1 MLKNEWKKLFQS
13 KFMMVVMIAVILI
26 PTIYTAIFV
35 GAMWDPYGRVE
46 HLPVAVVNE
55 DQAVTY
61 KEKELSV
68 GEDLVENLKENNSL
82 GFNFVDADEAARG
95 LAKGEY
101 YMVIT
106 IPEDFSKNATTLTED
121 TSKKMKLYY
130 ETNPG
135 ENYIA
140 SKMSETAVKEIQA
153 NIREKI
159 TTQYTETM
167 FEQLGTIGD
176 GFVEAADGALQITD
190 GTDQLLDGNQEI
202 GDGLN
207 TLTDGTLTL
216 KEGSTDLQK
225 GLGTYTD
232 GVAALDQ
239 GAATLNS
246 KSAQLN
252 AGVGSV
258 SEGIK
263 SLKGGSS
270 AILAG
275 MNTMSGELAKSLS
288 KENLATMDQL
298 KGGLTSM
305 NKGIQDMNTAV
316 QGMDVAGQLTETVGA
331 VEGGLTSIGGSLG
344 SAQTNLGTL
353 QKTLEGLG
361 ARLVGAGMSP
371 AEAQAIVQQLAAE
384 VGAVGTDVKNIGT
397 ATQTMAAALESKKP
411 VLTSASEGLQSL
423 KTNMATLAAN
433 ANVVLP
439 GSNQAI
445 TKLTSGLQSVQTAL
459 DRKGSTAKEMGMIQ
473 AMGAVDSGIGQLD
486 TGVNGKNG
494 LKAGVSAYTEGV
506 STVSAGTKEL
516 AANSTALVDGA
527 GKITDGAQALSDGA
541 VRLSD
546 GSKAMGEGL
555 LELKAGSSTLSNS
568 LSDAADEVNSAKTD
582 EDAVEM
588 FAAPV
593 ESEGSEYS
601 HIENNGSAMAAYMM
615 GVGLWVACI
624 AFCTIYP
631 LTKPSGEVQKGFSW
645 WISKASVYLVISV
658 IQAVVM
664 IFMLKLIL
672 GFEPQYLGKTV
683 LVAVVASMAFM
694 SVMYF
699 FNVCFGKVGSYLM
712 LIFMVLQLGG
722 SAGTYPLELSSDF
735 YHAIHE
741 RMPFTY
747 SVKAF
752 RATISTGQDIMPQ
765 MVVFIGMIVVFNIL
779 SLAVFM
785 YKARKGETQFKAEL
799 IGE

>member
-13 KFMMVVMIAVILI
+13 KFMVVVMIAIMLI

-46 HLPVAVVNE
+46 NLPVAVVNQ
-55 DQAVTY
+55 DKPVTY
-61 KEKELSV
+61 NEKELNV
-68 GEDLVENLKENNSL
+68 GEELVKNLKENNSL

-95 LAKGEY
+95 LSKGEY

-121 TSKKMKLYY
+121 HSKKMKLYY

-140 SKMSETAVKEIQA
+140 SKMSETAVKEIQT

-167 FEQLGTIGD
+167 FQELGMIGD

-190 GTDQLLDGNQEI
+190 GTDQLLDGNEEL

-216 KEGSTDLQK
+216 KDGSTELQK

-232 GVAALDQ
+232 GVAALNQ
-239 GAATLNS
+239 GAAVLNS
-246 KSAQLN
+246 KSAELN
-252 AGVGSV
+252 AGVGTI
-258 SEGIK
+258 SEGVV
-263 SLKGGSS
+263 SLKSGSS

-288 KENLATMDQL
+288 KENLTTMEQL
-298 KGGLTSM
+298 KGGLTSI
-305 NKGIQDMNTAV
+305 NTGIQEMNTAV
-316 QGMDVAGQLTETVGA
+316 QGMDVAGQLTETVGT
-331 VEGGLTSIGGSLG
+331 VETGLTSIGGSLS
-344 SAQTNLGTL
+344 SAQTNMEELTNVI
-353 QKTLEGLG
+353 
-361 ARLVGAGMSP
+361 AA
-371 AEAQAIVQQLAAE
+371 VQQQMMVDGLSAEEQAVLGQLVTAATN
-384 VGAVGTDVKNIGT
+384 VGNDVKAIGT
-397 ATQTMAAALESKKP
+397 TTQSMAAALQSKKA
-411 VLTSASEGLQSL
+411 VLASASSGLQSL
-423 KTNMATLAAN
+423 KTNMATLAEN

-439 GSNQAI
+439 GSNQTI
-445 TKLTSGLQSVQTAL
+445 TSLTTGLQSVQTAL
-459 DRKGSTAKEMGMIQ
+459 NKTGNTAKEMGMIQ
-473 AMGAVDSGIGQLD
+473 AMGAVDSGLAQLD
-486 TGVNGKNG
+486 AGVNGEDG
-494 LKAGVSAYTEGV
+494 LKAGVSAYTGGV
-506 STVSAGTKEL
+506 STVSEGTKEL
-516 AANSTALVDGA
+516 AANSKALVDGA
-527 GKITDGAQALSDGA
+527 GRIADGANVLKEGS
-541 VRLSD
+541 VRLAD
-546 GSKAMGEGL
+546 GSQAMGEGL
-555 LELKAGSSTLSNS
+555 LKLKDGSSTLAAS
-568 LSDAADEVNSAKTD
+568 LSDAADEVRSTKTD
-582 EDAVEM
+582 EDAVAM

-645 WISKASVYLVISV
+645 WISKASVYLVISA

-672 GFEPQYLGKTV
+672 GFNPQYLGKTI
-683 LVAVVASMAFM
+683 LVAVLASMAFM

-735 YHAIHE
+735 YHTIHE
-741 RMPFTY
+741 HMPFTY

-765 MVVFIGMIVVFNIL
+765 LTVFIGMIVVFNLL

-785 YKARKGETQFKAEL
+785 YKSGKGETRFKAEL

>member
-13 KFMMVVMIAVILI
+13 KFMVVVMIAIMLI

-46 HLPVAVVNE
+46 NLPVAVVNQ
-55 DQAVTY
+55 DKPVTY
-61 KEKELSV
+61 NEKELNV
-68 GEDLVENLKENNSL
+68 GEELVKNLKENNSL

-95 LAKGEY
+95 LSKGEY

-121 TSKKMKLYY
+121 HSKKMKLYY

-140 SKMSETAVKEIQA
+140 SKMSETAVKEIQT

-167 FEQLGTIGD
+167 FQELGMIGD

-190 GTDQLLDGNQEI
+190 GTDQLLDGNEEL

-216 KEGSTDLQK
+216 KDGSTELQK

-232 GVAALDQ
+232 GVAALNQ
-239 GAATLNS
+239 GAAVLNS
-246 KSAQLN
+246 KSAELN
-252 AGVGSV
+252 AGVGTI
-258 SEGIK
+258 SEGVV
-263 SLKGGSS
+263 SLKSGSS

-288 KENLATMDQL
+288 KENLTTMEQL
-298 KGGLTSM
+298 KGGLTSI
-305 NKGIQDMNTAV
+305 NTGIQEMNTAV
-316 QGMDVAGQLTETVGA
+316 QGMDVAGQLTETVGT
-331 VEGGLTSIGGSLG
+331 VETGLTSIGGSLS
-344 SAQTNLGTL
+344 SAQTNMEELTNVI
-353 QKTLEGLG
+353 
-361 ARLVGAGMSP
+361 AA
-371 AEAQAIVQQLAAE
+371 VQQQMMVDGLSAE
-384 VGAVGTDVKNIGT
+384 EQAVLGQLVTAVTNVGNDVKAIGT
-397 ATQTMAAALESKKP
+397 TTQSMAAALQSKKA
-411 VLTSASEGLQSL
+411 VLASASSGLQSL
-423 KTNMATLAAN
+423 KTNMATLAEN

-439 GSNQAI
+439 GSNQTI
-445 TKLTSGLQSVQTAL
+445 TSLTTGLQSVQTAL
-459 DRKGSTAKEMGMIQ
+459 NKTGNTAKEMGMIQ
-473 AMGAVDSGIGQLD
+473 AMGAVDSGLAQLD
-486 TGVNGKNG
+486 AGVNGEDG
-494 LKAGVSAYTEGV
+494 LKAGVSAYTGGV
-506 STVSAGTKEL
+506 STVSEGTKEL
-516 AANSTALVDGA
+516 AANSKALVDGA
-527 GKITDGAQALSDGA
+527 GRIADGANVLKEGS
-541 VRLSD
+541 VRLAD
-546 GSKAMGEGL
+546 GSQAMGEGL
-555 LELKAGSSTLSNS
+555 LKLKDGSSTLAAS
-568 LSDAADEVNSAKTD
+568 LSDAADEVRSTKTD
-582 EDAVEM
+582 EDAVAM

-645 WISKASVYLVISV
+645 WISKASVYLVISA

-672 GFEPQYLGKTV
+672 GFNPQYLGKTI
-683 LVAVVASMAFM
+683 LVAVLASMAFM

-735 YHAIHE
+735 YHTIHE
-741 RMPFTY
+741 HMPFTY

-765 MVVFIGMIVVFNIL
+765 LTVFIGMIVVFNLL

-785 YKARKGETQFKAEL
+785 YKSGKGETRFKAEL

>member
-13 KFMMVVMIAVILI
+13 KFMVVVMIAVMLI

-35 GAMWDPYGRVE
+35 GAMWDPYGNTE
-46 HLPVAVVNE
+46 NLPVAVVNE
-55 DQAVTY
+55 DKPVTY
-61 KEKELSV
+61 NEKELSV
-68 GEDLVENLKENNSL
+68 GEDLVKNLKDNNSL

-95 LAKGEY
+95 LAKGDY

-106 IPEDFSKNATTLTED
+106 IPEDFSKNATTLTEEN
-121 TSKKMKLYY
+121 SKKMKLYY

-167 FEQLGTIGD
+167 FRQLGTMGD
-176 GFVEAADGALQITD
+176 GFAEAADGALQITD
-190 GTDQLLDGNQEI
+190 GTDQLLDGNGEL

-232 GVAALDQ
+232 GVAVLNQ
-239 GAATLNS
+239 GAAVLDS
-246 KSAQLN
+246 KSAELN
-252 AGVGSV
+252 AGVGTV
-258 SEGIK
+258 SNGIV
-263 SLKGGSS
+263 SLKSGSG

-288 KENLATMDQL
+288 KENMTTMEQL
-298 KGGLTSM
+298 RGGLTSI
-305 NKGIQDMNTAV
+305 NTGIQELNTAV

-331 VEGGLTSIGGSLG
+331 VENGLTSIGGSLS
-344 SAQTNLGTL
+344 SAQTDMENLTNAIAAVQQQMMADGLSAEEQAVLGQLVAAATNVGNDVQSIGTTTQSMATTL
-353 QKTLEGLG
+353 Q
-361 ARLVGAGMSP
+361 
-371 AEAQAIVQQLAAE
+371 
-384 VGAVGTDVKNIGT
+384 
-397 ATQTMAAALESKKP
+397 SKKT
-411 VLTSASEGLQSL
+411 VLTSASSGLQAL
-423 KTNMATLAAN
+423 KTNMATLAEN
-433 ANVVLP
+433 ANLVLP
-439 GSNQAI
+439 GSSQAI
-445 TKLTSGLQSVQTAL
+445 NSLTTGLQSVQTAL
-459 DRKGSTAKEMGMIQ
+459 DKTGTTAEEMGMIQ
-473 AMGAVDSGIGQLD
+473 AMGAVDSGLAQLD
-486 TGVNGKNG
+486 AGVNGENG
-494 LKAGVSAYTEGV
+494 LIAGVSAYTEGV
-506 STVSAGTKEL
+506 STVSEGTKEL
-516 AANSTALVDGA
+516 AANSGALVEGA
-527 GKITDGAQALSDGA
+527 GKITDGAKALNEGSVKLA
-541 VRLSD
+541 D
-546 GSKAMGEGL
+546 GSRAMGEGL
-555 LELKAGSSTLSNS
+555 LELKDGGNTLSFS
-568 LSDAADEVNSAKTD
+568 LNDAAEEVRSTKTD

-645 WISKASVYLVISV
+645 WFSKASVYLVVSA

-672 GFEPQYLGKTV
+672 GFDPQYLGKTI
-683 LVAVVASMAFM
+683 LVAVLASMAFM

-735 YHAIHE
+735 YHTIHE

-765 MVVFIGMIVVFNIL
+765 LTVFIGMIVVFNVL
-779 SLAVFM
+779 SLAVFL
-785 YKARKGETQFKAEL
+785 YKSKKGETQFKAEL

>member
-13 KFMMVVMIAVILI
+13 KFMVVVMIAVMLI

-35 GAMWDPYGRVE
+35 GAMWDPYGNTE
-46 HLPVAVVNE
+46 NLPVAVVNE
-55 DQAVTY
+55 DKPVTY
-61 KEKELSV
+61 NEKELSV
-68 GEDLVENLKENNSL
+68 GEDLVKNLKDNNSL

-95 LAKGEY
+95 LAKGDY

-106 IPEDFSKNATTLTED
+106 IPEDFSKNATTLTEEN
-121 TSKKMKLYY
+121 SKKMKLYY

-167 FEQLGTIGD
+167 FRQLGTMGD
-176 GFVEAADGALQITD
+176 GFAEAADGALQITD
-190 GTDQLLDGNQEI
+190 GTDQLLDGNGEL

-232 GVAALDQ
+232 GVAVLNQ
-239 GAATLNS
+239 GAAVLDS
-246 KSAQLN
+246 KSAELN
-252 AGVGSV
+252 AGVGTV
-258 SEGIK
+258 SNGIV
-263 SLKGGSS
+263 SLKSGSG

-288 KENLATMDQL
+288 KENMTTMEQL
-298 KGGLTSM
+298 RGGLTSI
-305 NKGIQDMNTAV
+305 NTGIQELNTAV

-331 VEGGLTSIGGSLG
+331 VENGLTSIGGSLS
-344 SAQTNLGTL
+344 SAQTDMESLTNAIAAVQQQMMADGLSAEEQAVLGQLVAAATNVGNDVQSIGTTTQSMATTL
-353 QKTLEGLG
+353 Q
-361 ARLVGAGMSP
+361 
-371 AEAQAIVQQLAAE
+371 
-384 VGAVGTDVKNIGT
+384 
-397 ATQTMAAALESKKP
+397 SKKT
-411 VLTSASEGLQSL
+411 VLTSASSGLQAL
-423 KTNMATLAAN
+423 KTNMATLAEN
-433 ANVVLP
+433 ANLVLP
-439 GSNQAI
+439 GSSQAI
-445 TKLTSGLQSVQTAL
+445 NSLTTGLQSVQTAL
-459 DRKGSTAKEMGMIQ
+459 DKTGTTAEEMGMIQ
-473 AMGAVDSGIGQLD
+473 AMGAVDSGLAQLD
-486 TGVNGKNG
+486 AGVNGENG
-494 LKAGVSAYTEGV
+494 LIAGVSAYTDGV
-506 STVSAGTKEL
+506 STVSEGTKEL
-516 AANSTALVDGA
+516 AANSGALVEGA
-527 GKITDGAQALSDGA
+527 GKITDGAKALNEGSVKLA
-541 VRLSD
+541 D
-546 GSKAMGEGL
+546 GSRAMGEGL
-555 LELKAGSSTLSNS
+555 LELKDGSSTLSSS
-568 LSDAADEVNSAKTD
+568 LNDAAEEVRSTKTD

-631 LTKPSGEVQKGFSW
+631 LTKPSGEIQKGFSW
-645 WISKASVYLVISV
+645 WFSKASVYLVVSA

-672 GFEPQYLGKTV
+672 GFDPQYLGKTI
-683 LVAVVASMAFM
+683 LVAVLASMAFM

-735 YHAIHE
+735 YHTIHE

-765 MVVFIGMIVVFNIL
+765 LTVFIGMIVVFNVL
-779 SLAVFM
+779 SLAVFL
-785 YKARKGETQFKAEL
+785 YKSKKGETQFKAEL